1 MNRMTVMW
9 LVAALA
15 TAAVYAEEGTEA
27 AVDPLAPDAGDFLDV
42 DVGEYLREAEAA
54 YRAGEIEEAARL
66 YLTYLRSDICDGRAI
81 YNLSC
86 CYALLG
92 KAELAAR
99 CLERAYDAGFT
110 DMEFAAGDADFDDV
124 RDVEPFASAFAEL
137 AAREEIGG
145 DARTLYMQ
153 APTILPCY
161 VLLPK
166 DYDAAEPRTLV
177 VGLHGVGGTAAAFA
191 KLLKKFDEPDFIF
204 AVPEAPYALPLRRG
218 VGYGWRADTPRLESV
233 MRESYMASS
242 RYVLELVDGLRGC
255 YNVGDVYLL
264 GFSQGA
270 WLAYGVAIR
279 NPAVFTG
286 LICCSGPFRPA
297 ELTAAELEA
306 GSGLRVFISQGEG
319 DGDVAYAEAEAA
331 REALTTF
338 GYDVTFRGFDGGHEI
353 PAGVAAEIGKWIAE

>member
-1 MNRMTVMW
+1 MNRTTVIS

-15 TAAVYAEEGTEA
+15 AAVYAGEA
-27 AVDPLAPDAGDFLDV
+27 AEAAIDPLAPDAGNFLDV
-42 DVGEYLREAEAA
+42 DIAQYLREAEAA
-54 YRAGEIEEAARL
+54 YRAGEVEEAARI
-66 YLTYLRSDICDGRAI
+66 YLTYLRSDIHDGRAI

-92 KAELAAR
+92 KAGLAAR

-110 DMEFAAGDADFDDV
+110 DMKFAAGDPDFDNV

-145 DARTLYMQ
+145 DAQTLYMQ
-153 APTILPCY
+153 VPAILPCY

-177 VGLHGVGGTAAAFA
+177 VGLHGVGGTAADFA

-218 VGYGWRADTPRLESV
+218 VGYGWRADTPHLESV

-353 PAGVAAEIGKWIAE
+353 PAKILREAEVWMAE